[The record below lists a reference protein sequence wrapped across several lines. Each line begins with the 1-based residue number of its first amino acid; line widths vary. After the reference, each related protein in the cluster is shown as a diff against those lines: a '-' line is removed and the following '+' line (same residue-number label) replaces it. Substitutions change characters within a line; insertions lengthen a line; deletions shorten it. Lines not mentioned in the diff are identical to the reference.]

1 MLKGRNKMANLQI
14 KNIDDALYA
23 QIKNLAASENRSVS
37 QQVLFLMKSHLSK
50 RKQSQAIRTPAQTLL
65 ELSGSW
71 NDEKEPEEIIRT
83 MKQARKNSKRLTEGF

>member
-1 MLKGRNKMANLQI
+1 MANLQI

-37 QQVLFLMKSHLSK
+37 QQVLFLMKSYLSK
-50 RKQSQAIRTPAQTLL
+50 KKQSNAIKTPAQTLL

-71 NDEKEPEEIIRT
+71 KDEREAEEIIRT
-83 MKQARKNSKRLTEGF
+83 IKQARKSSKRLTKGF

>member
-1 MLKGRNKMANLQI
+1 MANLQI

-50 RKQSQAIRTPAQTLL
+50 RKQSKAIKTPAQTLL

-71 NDEKEPEEIIRT
+71 TDEREPEEIADEI
-83 MKQARKNSKRLTEGF
+83 KKARKNSKKLKEGF

>member
-1 MLKGRNKMANLQI
+1 MANLQI

-37 QQVLFLMKSHLSK
+37 QQVLFLMKSYLSK
-50 RKQSQAIRTPAQTLL
+50 KKQSNAIKTPAQILL

-71 NDEKEPEEIIRT
+71 KDEREPEEIIRKI
-83 MKQARKNSKRLTEGF
+83 KQARKNSKRLTKGF